1 MLNPEER
8 TQSLETLRPPLGYE
22 LDCAIATTFSLDLIA
37 LLTAPLAFT
46 LFDWEDQEGQQ
57 IADPLAILESLR
69 RYAERISI
77 FCQSGHIAVPKHSQQ
92 LFSHL
97 EESIFQVS
105 LDSGVFHA
113 KTWVLRFTSKDEPV
127 IYRVIVPSRNLTF
140 DRCWDTVLVLE
151 GELTDRR
158 KAFALNNPIGDFI
171 NALPRLCKSP
181 LPQRTRR
188 AVQVM
193 QDELRRVDFRFPEQF
208 RELCFWPIGLD
219 GKRTKPFKNK
229 KQRAFDR
236 VLIVSPF
243 VNDGGLTRLNGK
255 LGRDVLIS
263 RPDELAKLSPGALS
277 SFDDVLVMN
286 PSAQLSE
293 CDEPQNTENLY
304 GLHAKLYIG
313 ETGGLAQIWT
323 GSANATHAAFDA
335 NIEFLVELE
344 GDKRTCGIDA
354 FLSSA
359 ENGTSFRELL
369 QEFDPSSVTVDAER
383 ERLEEIANDVR
394 RQLAD
399 GNLTATVSRNEDD
412 FAIALT
418 FEGVISVPSGVSV
431 QCRPITLSDARF
443 TLLSTGVSHI
453 AAFAPVS
460 FEAITS
466 FYAFKVTVADA
477 KRMLE
482 VNFVLNGRLLGVP
495 EDRKERIL
503 TSLLSDKSAVLR
515 FMLLLLAE
523 GGADSTSFLLALG
536 RSRSQDSDG
545 RSAEIQF
552 PLFEALVRTLDLN
565 PAKLDQISRLVN
577 DLKRTESGRN
587 RLPDGF
593 DEIWQPIWA
602 AREAIRQKS
611 ESTTT
616 KH

>member
-1 MLNPEER
+1 MLDPEER
-8 TQSLETLRPPLGYE
+8 TQTLETLRPPLGYE

-46 LFDWEDQEGQQ
+46 LFDWEDQEGRQ

-77 FCQSGHIAVPKHSQQ
+77 FCQSGHISVPKHSQQ

-97 EESIFQVS
+97 EASVFQLS

-113 KTWVLRFTSKDEPV
+113 KTWVLRFISSDQPV
-127 IYRVIVPSRNLTF
+127 TYRVIVPSRNLTF

-151 GELTDRR
+151 GELTVRR

-171 NALPRLCKSP
+171 NALPQLCKSP

-193 QDELRRVDFRFPEQF
+193 QDELRRVDFRYPEQF
-208 RELCFWPIGLD
+208 RKLHFWPIGLD

-229 KQRAFDR
+229 AQRTFDR
-236 VLIVSPF
+236 VLIISPF
-243 VNDGGLTRLNGK
+243 VNDGGLTRLNGR

-263 RPDELAKLSPGALS
+263 RPDELAKLSPTTLS
-277 SFDDVLVMN
+277 SFRDVFVLN
-286 PSAQLSE
+286 PSAGLNESAEPEDTESLS
-293 CDEPQNTENLY
+293 

-313 ETGGLAQIWT
+313 ETGGLVQIWT
-323 GSANATHAAFDA
+323 GSANATNAAFAA
-335 NIEFLVELE
+335 NVEFLVECE
-344 GDKRTCGIDA
+344 GDKSTCGIDA
-354 FLSSA
+354 FLSGA
-359 ENGTSFRELL
+359 ANGTSFRELL
-369 QEFDPSSVTVDAER
+369 QEFDPSSIVVDAEH
-383 ERLEEIANDVR
+383 ERLEKIADDVR
-394 RQLAD
+394 RKLAD
-399 GNLTATVSRNEDD
+399 QNLTATVSSNEND
-412 FAIALT
+412 FAIALA
-418 FEGVISVPSGVSV
+418 FEENISLPSGVSV
-431 QCRPITLSDARF
+431 RCRPITLSDARL
-443 TLLSTGVSHI
+443 TLLSTDVSHI
-453 AAFAPVS
+453 AVFAPVS

-466 FYAFKVTVADA
+466 FYAFKVTVTEA

-482 VNFVLNGRLLGVP
+482 VNFVLNGRLLGAP

-503 TSLLSDKSAVLR
+503 TSLLSDKSAVLK

-523 GGADSTSFLLALG
+523 GGADSTSLLLALR
-536 RSRSQDSDG
+536 RSRYQESDG

-552 PLFEALVRTLDLN
+552 PLFEALVRTLDRN

-593 DEIWQPIWA
+593 DEIWKPLWT
-602 AREAIRQKS
+602 AREGIRRKS